1 MNAWSFVVCDPLVET
16 EDVWERTFHGNA
28 FATFAH

>member
-16 EDVWERTFHGNA
+16 EDVWGRTFHGNA
-28 FATFAH
+28 IICDI